1 MGDGGLQTGELI
13 VPREPWRDGVLRMM
27 LTAAAIITPLLSC
40 LALLIRPSPR
50 SWLDYAVIA
59 S

>member
-27 LTAAAIITPLLSC
+27 LTVAAIITPLLSC
-40 LALLIRPSPR
+40 LALFIRPSPR
-50 SWLDYAVIA
+50 S
-59 S
+59 